1 MCEYAF
7 YKDKERIYPKLYCKL
22 NNKACIYSKFCTKIN
37 KYIPREGMEN
47 CYMLT
52 QKKNDIPQGAYH
64 VRFIDKGYLY
74 IDIEEDRVIKIKNTL
89 EGVTNYIYLKKNDCG
104 YDISLTPFT
113 NETKKKSSRKKTN
126 V

>member
-7 YKDKERIYPKLYCKL
+7 YKDKEKVYPKLYCRL
-22 NNKACIYSKFCTKIN
+22 SNTTCLYSKFCTKVN

-47 CYMLT
+47 CYMMN
-52 QKKNDIPQGAYH
+52 QVKNEIPQGAYH

-74 IDIEEDRVIKIKNTL
+74 VDIEGDRVVKIKNTL
-89 EGVTNYIYLKKNDCG
+89 EGVTNYIYLKKIDGG

-113 NETKKKSSRKKTN
+113 TTTKKKTTRKKTN
-126 V
+126 A